1 MTIFRHKGLIALLAG
16 AALIVG
22 GFAVASNMGFK
33 FVPDIAAGNAFNLSL
48 PWNNNY
54 TDAESLRSD
63 LGADQVTQ
71 VDTASNFISWLG
83 STGTNFDILPKEA
96 YIAFAPEANGIQP
109 VVVGS
114 HDPNATIDF
123 AAGEFQNLSAPYHQ
137 TLTTAAELFDDIEN
151 QLGAGTVEQ
160 VTMIDQDTNF
170 ISWIGNSGTNFD
182 LGLGMGVLVKAAS
195 TAGGYQWPHY

>member
-1 MTIFRHKGLIALLAG
+1 MTIFRHKGLIAVLAG
-16 AALIVG
+16 VALIVG

-33 FVPDIAAGNAFNLSL
+33 FVPDIAAGDAFNLSL

-54 TDAESLRSD
+54 TTAESLRSD

-71 VDTASNFISWLG
+71 IDSASNFISWLG
-83 STGTNFDILPKEA
+83 STGVNFDVVSKEA
-96 YIAFAPEANGIQP
+96 YLVFAPSGNGIQP

-114 HDPNATIDF
+114 HDPNAAIDF

-137 TLTTAAELFDDIEN
+137 TLTTAQELFDDIEN
-151 QLGAGTVEQ
+151 QVGAGTVEQ
-160 VTMIDQDTNF
+160 VTKIDAQTNF
-170 ISWIGNSGTNFD
+170 ISWLGTTGVNFNLD
-182 LGLGMGVLVKAAS
+182 LGMGVLVKAAS